1 MKNSIKLCA
10 ALVVAVIMAGCSSSK
25 HVPYFQNIDEV
36 DLTQSR
42 GLYDARIMPKDQLA
56 ITVVTTDPD
65 AARPFNLTTASASG
79 SASASAGSNAG
90 YLVDN
95 DGNIQFPIVGTIH
108 VAGSTKTECE
118 DKIREL
124 IKPYMAAT
132 ENPIV
137 TVRMSSYHITV
148 FGEVNG
154 PKVIPVTTEK
164 MNIIEAIA
172 QAGDLTIYGKRD
184 NVLLIREDA
193 TGEKHKY
200 RLNLNDANIIN
211 SPYYY
216 LQQNDIVYVQPNKT
230 RATGASVGP
239 TTTLWFSF
247 IGIAT
252 SLTSLLINVLRN

>member
-1 MKNSIKLCA
+1 MKNPIKLCA
-10 ALVVAVIMAGCSSSK
+10 ALVVALIMASCSSSR

-42 GLYDARIMPKDQLA
+42 GLYDARIMPKDQLT
-56 ITVVTTDPD
+56 ISVVTTDPD
-65 AARPFNLTTASASG
+65 AARPFNLGAGTTSG
-79 SASASAGSNAG
+79 SQTATTGATSG

-95 DGNIQFPIVGTIH
+95 DGNIQFPIIGTMH
-108 VAGSTKTECE
+108 VAGCTKTECE
-118 DKIREL
+118 NKIREA

-137 TVRMSSYHITV
+137 TVRMSSYHVTV

-164 MNIIEAIA
+164 MSIIEAITE
-172 QAGDLTIYGKRD
+172 AGDLTIYGKRD
-184 NVLLIREDA
+184 NILLIREDA
-193 TGEKHKY
+193 SGEKHQY

-230 RATGASVGP
+230 RSTGASVGP

>member
-1 MKNSIKLCA
+1 MKNPITLCA
-10 ALVVAVIMAGCSSSK
+10 AFVVALVLAGCSSAK

-42 GLYDARIMPKDQLA
+42 GLYDARIMPKDQLS
-56 ITVVTTDPD
+56 ITVVTTDPE
-65 AARPFNLTTASASG
+65 AARPFNLATSSSTSG
-79 SASASAGSNAG
+79 ESASASQGGA

-95 DGNIQFPIVGTIH
+95 DGNIQFPIIGTIH
-108 VAGSTKTECE
+108 VEGSTKTECE
-118 DKIREL
+118 SKIREL

-137 TVRMSSYHITV
+137 TVRMSSYHVTV
-148 FGEVNG
+148 LGEVNG

-164 MNIIEAIA
+164 MSILEAITE
-172 QAGDLTIYGKRD
+172 AGDLTIYGKRD
-184 NVLLIREDA
+184 NILLIREDA

-230 RATGASVGP
+230 RSTGASVGP